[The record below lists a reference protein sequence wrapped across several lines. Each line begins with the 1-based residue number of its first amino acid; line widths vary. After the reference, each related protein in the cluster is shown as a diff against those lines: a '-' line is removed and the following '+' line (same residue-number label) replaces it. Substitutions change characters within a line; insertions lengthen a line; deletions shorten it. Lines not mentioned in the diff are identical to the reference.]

1 MKLEIQ
7 IIDTRNCQ
15 PIPDVYLEV
24 YHCNA
29 TGVYSGVQAQG
40 NGNADDASNL
50 DATFGRGIQQ
60 TDSNGYVYALLNKK
74 NIPHRSQFPPFSRS
88 QRSKRYWTNPRT
100 HKSTA

>member
-60 TDSNGYVYALLNKK
+60 TDSNG
-74 NIPHRSQFPPFSRS
+74 
-88 QRSKRYWTNPRT
+88 
-100 HKSTA
+100 